1 MSHVDLTHLRMQPG
15 SAPSRRP
22 LGPRL
27 LALAA
32 LTLLLATAAT
42 FVWPLLRSPRTVPMA
57 AVRLLAGENGA
68 AADPGAVGTLAEAV
82 GWVEPDPFPHVVRPL
97 VDGRIESIEVL
108 EGATVEAGKTVLARL
123 ASAELLAAK
132 ERAAV
137 AVAEAEA
144 SLANAE
150 TVHRQAVL
158 KRRQNAEPRQRA
170 AEAAMATATV
180 KTRLDVGHK
189 NALRLAAEADGAD
202 AALQAQRSLLAS
214 GGSNEVA
221 LRRAEAAKAAADAA
235 AAATTA
241 ELRGLEHE
249 LAAARASQAVADEVA
264 ETPVELDTAVAV
276 ADSEQRRAAAALAAA
291 RTQQV
296 IADREFAWTTVLAP
310 IDGVVL
316 KLLAS
321 PGDDTG
327 PRSVGVL
334 SLYDPQHL
342 RARIDVP
349 LGSFDGIAPGIAV
362 EIRSEVTG
370 DAVVGGVV
378 QRLQH
383 ESDLLKNTLQ
393 VKVGLAAP
401 PAILRPETL
410 VRARFLG
417 AANGRT
423 GQAGGE
429 PGRGATAAFVLPKAA
444 VQGDQV
450 FVFDPRLG
458 TARAVVVQVQATR
471 GDEVVVRG
479 ELSATQ
485 KVVLVPVT
493 AGERL
498 QEQTR

>member
-1 MSHVDLTHLRMQPG
+1 
-15 SAPSRRP
+15 
-22 LGPRL
+22 
-27 LALAA
+27 
-32 LTLLLATAAT
+32 
-42 FVWPLLRSPRTVPMA
+42 
-57 AVRLLAGENGA
+57 
-68 AADPGAVGTLAEAV
+68 
-82 GWVEPDPFPHVVRPL
+82 
-97 VDGRIESIEVL
+97 
-108 EGATVEAGKTVLARL
+108 
-123 ASAELLAAK
+123 
-132 ERAAV
+132 
-137 AVAEAEA
+137 
-144 SLANAE
+144 
-150 TVHRQAVL
+150 
-158 KRRQNAEPRQRA
+158 
-170 AEAAMATATV
+170 
-180 KTRLDVGHK
+180 
-189 NALRLAAEADGAD
+189 
-202 AALQAQRSLLAS
+202 
-214 GGSNEVA
+214 
-221 LRRAEAAKAAADAA
+221 
-235 AAATTA
+235 
-241 ELRGLEHE
+241 
-249 LAAARASQAVADEVA
+249 
-264 ETPVELDTAVAV
+264 
-276 ADSEQRRAAAALAAA
+276 
-291 RTQQV
+291 QQV

-417 AANGRT
+417 AANGSM
-423 GQAGGE
+423 
-429 PGRGATAAFVLPKAA
+429 KAA